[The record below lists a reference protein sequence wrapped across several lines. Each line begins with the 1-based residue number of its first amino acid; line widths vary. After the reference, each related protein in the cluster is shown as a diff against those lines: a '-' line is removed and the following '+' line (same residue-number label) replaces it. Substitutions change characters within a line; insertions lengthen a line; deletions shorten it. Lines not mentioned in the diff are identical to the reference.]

1 MNIKFKLISIISV
14 CVILIGC
21 TKENELTISPTK
33 AFLPNT
39 MVVTTYAI
47 ADTDMLSY
55 DINYKFENLQP
66 GEQGGYFLLWMSSDS
81 TSILTTFVLTS
92 DSIYEHYSPYD
103 VQYHNQ
109 ILPYDPLIIEED
121 PVLCV
126 NPSIHTSNKNKFD
139 KWLNKQIKKG
149 NKVSSYKDDNG
160 VWHGTVV
167 KEDGNCG
174 W

>member
-55 DINYKFENLQP
+55 DINYKFENL
-66 GEQGGYFLLWMSSDS
+66 
-81 TSILTTFVLTS
+81 
-92 DSIYEHYSPYD
+92 
-103 VQYHNQ
+103 
-109 ILPYDPLIIEED
+109 
-121 PVLCV
+121 
-126 NPSIHTSNKNKFD
+126 
-139 KWLNKQIKKG
+139 
-149 NKVSSYKDDNG
+149 
-160 VWHGTVV
+160 
-167 KEDGNCG
+167 
-174 W
+174 